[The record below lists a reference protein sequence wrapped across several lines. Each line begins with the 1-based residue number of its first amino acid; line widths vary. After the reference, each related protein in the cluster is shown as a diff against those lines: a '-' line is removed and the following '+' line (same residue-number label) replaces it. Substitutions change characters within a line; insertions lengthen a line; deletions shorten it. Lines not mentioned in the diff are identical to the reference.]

1 VAKSQCGSALAAS
14 LLMPQN
20 KRASSQ
26 VNWKAVLIERGSL
39 LEWGFLL
46 KQNALTGGA
55 LIRKAAPIGRMY
67 AY

>member
-1 VAKSQCGSALAAS
+1 VAKPQCDSALAAS
-14 LLMPQN
+14 LLMSQN
-20 KRASSQ
+20 KRACSQ
-26 VNWKAVLIERGSL
+26 VNWKVVLTERGSL

-55 LIRKAAPIGRMY
+55 LIRKAAPIGRRY